1 MPDYIV
7 FMLRL
12 QSGPETSPCPHP
24 SNTMCMIRVQQRPPM
39 EEKNATA
46 EFWVRFPNKECIRTM
61 HLLQAPRLRVAVQ
74 LLFKILFLEFR
85 NPKDAIPPCVS
96 YKPFVCVLPCK
107 CCFDSLLRNEML
119 RVYWLLI
126 WVVRVAARATRAAR
140 DNAACNSQDYSFNK
154 FSLSVEIV

>member
-1 MPDYIV
+1 
-7 FMLRL
+7 
-12 QSGPETSPCPHP
+12 
-24 SNTMCMIRVQQRPPM
+24 
-39 EEKNATA
+39 
-46 EFWVRFPNKECIRTM
+46 M

-74 LLFKILFLEFR
+74 LLLNILFLEFR

-119 RVYWLLI
+119 KVYWLLI

-140 DNAACNSQDYSFNK
+140 DNAACNSQDYSFNM
-154 FSLSVEIV
+154 FSLSVETV